1 MNFLID
7 THCWLWWLSEPERLN
22 PTARRRIANRRN
34 AISFSAG
41 SAWEIAIKAGLGKLK
56 LPEPATDY
64 VTSRVSAQGMI
75 PLPINQRHA
84 LHLERMPLHHR
95 DPFDRILIAQA
106 QIEGLA
112 VLTADPQFRSYDVKI
127 LWAGRS
133 RLRRG
138 PSKRRESRRET
149 V

>member
-34 AISFSAG
+34 AIFFSAG

-56 LPEPATDY
+56 LSEPAADY
-64 VTSRVSAQGMI
+64 VPTRVSGQGMI

-84 LHLERMPLHHR
+84 LQLERMPLHHR

-127 LWAGRS
+127 LWAGR
-133 RLRRG
+133 RRRG
-138 PSKRRESRRET
+138 PSRRRKA

>member
-34 AISFSAG
+34 AIFFSAG

-56 LPEPATDY
+56 LPEPAADY
-64 VTSRVSAQGMI
+64 VPTRVSGQGMI

-84 LHLERMPLHHR
+84 LYLERMPLHHR

-106 QIEGLA
+106 QIEGLT

-127 LWAGRS
+127 LWAGRGRPRRRPS
-133 RLRRG
+133 R
-138 PSKRRESRRET
+138 RRET

>member
-1 MNFLID
+1 LNFLID

-22 PTARRRIANRRN
+22 PTARRQIANRRN
-34 AISFSAG
+34 AVFFSAA
-41 SAWEIAIKAGLGKLK
+41 SAWEIAIKASLGKLR

-64 VTSRVSAQGMI
+64 IPSRVSGQGMI

-84 LHLERMPLHHR
+84 LHLEGMPLHHR

-106 QIEGLA
+106 QIEGLP
-112 VLTADPQFRSYDVKI
+112 VLTADLQFRSYDVKI

-133 RLRRG
+133 RRRRG
-138 PSKRRESRRET
+138 SSGRRET
-149 V
+149 I